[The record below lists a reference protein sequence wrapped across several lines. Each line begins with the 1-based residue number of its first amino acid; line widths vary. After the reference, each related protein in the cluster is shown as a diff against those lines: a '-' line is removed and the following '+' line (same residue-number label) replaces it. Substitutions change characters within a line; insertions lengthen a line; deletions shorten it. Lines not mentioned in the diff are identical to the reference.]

1 MMDRK
6 GSDMS
11 PAGGRGSR
19 RSRFHDGGVQGDSG
33 ILPIGKITRRT
44 SVKPPYLQQAG
55 VAHARR
61 LGLLSDRSAPPH
73 VPGPLL
79 SPLIGGLP
87 GSSLLIGQQA
97 ACLQLARIKTQLALS
112 QISSAIAAG
121 HQAVASRN
129 VSNTPPYRVSTQ
141 APSPTATAINLLNL
155 LKVANLSHKLY
166 NPYSLESQDYPP
178 YQPPSAQVDPG
189 NVREPSHMVTGST
202 PASIGA
208 SFATS
213 MNPSNIHPAMH
224 PSSMGF
230 IPGQSQPAPELK
242 GAMNIHIKQAKGST
256 IWSGESMPSD
266 CPSSSKNAAYS
277 PARYTCESA
286 MDILKRFNLQEED
299 LEALCA
305 YPDDQLS
312 TANLPCLLRDISQKK
327 ANRLSAAT
335 SSSMVHQAQGSHC
348 APETTLGP
356 GADVKRAMGAPS
368 AFQQPIKVIEY
379 GHTSKY
385 NVGIREEE
393 KDGGHHSISVRPRSL
408 IESGLM
414 GSSTSQSRETLQK
427 DLAQAKH
434 GCSLSQRSTTLSPS
448 VYSPLTSVTA
458 CPVATN
464 IIPKRDSS
472 ADQAASAASQ
482 RPAKGTGHTG
492 HRPALGSGTTS
503 HKATTGPTG
512 TNRHKPAT
520 GPGTNSHKPTPGTGT
535 TGQSPAPGAGTT
547 SPRPALGVGTTIL
560 RPAPATDPGPIPI
573 PRSIPT
579 NQGPPPAS
587 DESIQRPPPV
597 KPADRVPTA
606 AMISDYMG
614 FEPDLFP
621 HSCSLCNKPC
631 AAMKDWLDHK
641 KHKVHR
647 ASCQLLS
654 RQYSEWEPDAITIDS
669 DPEESQQ
676 PPATTPDTAS
686 SQSSRPSLQP
696 TSHGGPAPSNS
707 APPLTS
713 SSVDTKISETGKS
726 RSPQRLR
733 SRSKSSGRKRS
744 RSKSSGRKRSRS
756 KSSGRKGSR
765 SKSPQTKRSRSRQ
778 TKRAGSKSSGR
789 RRWSSR
795 ERSTSS
801 GKANSPRSSRP
812 VHSRSRSRSSSN
824 SSSSSSSSSDR
835 YRGKRSSSPA
845 RRSRRRSGSPRRGRR
860 SRSHSPWR
868 RTRKS
873 RSGSRSPHPSSQRR
887 RSRSHDGRSSGR
899 RQEETSVEQLAKKLL
914 ESSGVQSFTGSSSL
928 ELVVQSLAP
937 VLLAE
942 LAKLKAASSSSAAS
956 SKEKKPSSSSS
967 SRDEQKLSSASSRDE
982 KKPSSSSSSRDVQK
996 QSSSSSR
1003 EEKKPSSSSS
1013 SKDEQKRSSSSSRD
1027 EKKPSSSAS
1036 SRDEQKPSSRD
1047 ENKPSS
1053 SSSSRDEQ
1061 KQASTSSTKGGNEPP
1076 LSSSSVKGIKKVL
1089 VKKSVPTK
1097 SAKPPGSGLLGFVP
1111 AHPPLLLSGLPSTV
1125 TQQQVFSAVEKF
1137 GKSRLISVA
1146 QQRQEATVYFLQ
1158 EAAAHA
1164 LLGFTEL
1171 KIGGNPITVTQ
1182 KAVQCNKTTALGIK
1196 TTTPGTKGTTP
1207 GNKKATPGNAT
1218 TTPGNATTT
1227 PGNKTTTPGNKKATP
1242 GNTTTIPGNKTTT
1255 PGNKTTMHANKT
1267 PTPSKSTITPDNK
1280 VTTPGNNTATTGKK
1294 TAPSGTEPIMPGN
1307 EDAIPD
1313 NTTATPVKKTT
1324 MPSNSTTVPG
1334 STTTPGNKMSTPGNK
1349 TATPGNKSATPG
1361 IQKATPGI
1369 QKATPGNTKATPG
1382 NTTTIPGKATPG
1394 NKKATPGNTTT
1405 IPGNKTTMHANKTP
1419 TPSKST
1425 ITIDNKV
1432 TTPGNN
1438 TATTGKKTAPSGTGP
1453 IMPGNEAA
1461 IPDNTTDTPVKKTTM
1476 PSNSTTVPGSTTT
1489 PGNKMA
1495 PPVNVTITP
1504 GGDTT
1509 TTGNTTTMSEN
1520 KTPTS
1525 SNITPTP
1532 DNKAIELSN
1541 NTDMQGDTRTMPVQ
1555 PVAPPSLVANV
1566 FPTVLFLKS
1575 IQCLDVRCWKWKD
1588 FLPYATSGATIMV
1601 TDLPEMEWNASNWS
1615 SITKVLEKFGNVQC
1629 DKCFIL
1635 PENCTAFVSMT
1646 AKKVAALMESLVM
1659 GASLNSKT
1667 VRCHLLKENA
1677 LESPIDFYKHLLRWS
1692 EKLYDESTLEYRL
1705 VYISNIP
1712 VGNYWMLAFNEGLR
1726 QTGGVRL
1733 YLPLIGK
1740 IFVEFVTVEDAD
1752 RFGVWLSKF
1761 QPAKLKR
1768 WRICFSR
1775 PGLDQDVYE
1784 LFKAGRE
1791 DAFLIP
1797 LFTQTIFYPTL
1808 SPQFYTPAHRTVNG
1822 PEDLEWAG
1830 KHLTGQSVV
1839 MVTGLALGTYR
1850 HMDLV
1855 DEVVPYFV
1863 EKDISRVYDSVVILP
1878 LQRRAFI
1885 HFDDALKCKEFVSDF
1900 LHKPFTI
1907 GGSDLTL
1914 HFLLDHLEPCTSE
1927 LQLYNRLL
1935 GWTNVACNKAGHL
1948 DQLILKEMD
1957 YCNREELRFIFK
1969 DILKRTSPNSWV
1981 SCLVLANRVVFQIV
1995 NGRPDITF
2003 RKNLLNRLNAK
2014 KRRTPVQYG
2023 TNREVV
2029 DKVWKSLSD
2038 FTSSIQKIDVRTVIN
2053 SPQHA
2058 KSGQSPPDPS
2068 APDPSAPDPSAPHP
2082 SAPDPSGP
2090 GPSGP
2095 GPSGPGPSG
2104 PGPSAPGPS
2113 GPGPSAP
2120 GPSGPGPSGPGPS
2133 GPGPSAPGPSAPGPS
2148 APDPSAPGP
2157 SGPGPSGPG
2166 PSGPG
2171 PSGPGPS
2178 APGPS
2183 APGPSAPGPSGPAL
2197 LTPVAPAELGASA
2210 HDQDWPPGSGP
2221 QPPALSQ
2228 EMYLFFAT
2236 AIHQHRQARV
2246 EQEVRRGGQEGS
2258 QREVS
2263 MDLDKTTSSST
2274 IAHSSSLSGATVSSL
2289 HLPKS
2294 SSSSSDLPMS
2304 SSSPSPTSS
2313 SLPPPAGVVPS
2324 SSEQN
2329 TQQKCEESPV
2339 QVPEAVDTTHTPSPT
2354 SQEGSRIT
2362 TTEEAESLPAC
2373 PPITRKE
2380 VLSVAAMVCED
2391 DMARPGHMMA
2401 AETSLKSAASLTGK
2415 DVLHTDPCL
2424 EEEGK
2429 RKAQQELTLTG
2440 KDVVV
2445 SPSGDTKENR
2455 VEVDETQEQLGDE
2468 KTSDQMLH
2476 SRPEC
2481 DEETPHKTPVQP
2493 ETPGLPDPESQ
2504 TSEPQEEEMLAKVAD
2519 EAEPFQEV
2527 PEHEE
2532 TILEEGKV
2540 TIVEEQM
2547 PSVNEETP
2555 SVVSEAADALL
2566 NGAST
2571 EEGDTNRLMDCV
2583 EGSPPKEE
2591 EQKTKETQEEQ
2602 KTKETPEEEQKTKE
2616 TPEEEQKTKET
2627 QEVEQKTKETP
2638 EEEQKTKETQEEQ
2651 KTNEQSNKEEQRGKE
2666 VQTNKE
2672 KNSKELKEEEQR
2684 NKEPTEV
2691 EQGRKDPKE
2700 QEQGNNDPTEEE
2712 IKKKEPTEKGQNSR
2726 EQSIKEEQNTKVEKN
2741 IKEPPEEEQGNKEQS
2756 NEAPT
2761 EAADNKG
2768 PAVEA
2773 GAPEMEQRR
2782 SKRGHPSP
2790 ATTPLSTRRS
2800 TRHSTPSMKRESP
2813 GEELPVEKAVSVE
2826 VEAAS
2831 SPRGGESPSSGAPLP
2846 QGHPHPKEEEVEYQV
2861 TDSVEG
2867 GVIEGVQLPTRRKR
2881 GRPTKLTAKNVR
2893 VKKEQPT
2900 APVAEES
2907 GKKPEEPLENQ
2918 AGPTRTETKPQEA
2931 PEEKTRGKVD
2941 GAEESQMANIVTP
2954 SNAKPRVSDEG
2965 VSLEEV
2971 ATYQVLDSVEDEELE
2986 VKEGPPVTR
2995 GTRGRGR
3002 KAKTPTRKEC
3012 KRSLEETVFEVLD
3025 SIGGDVLEDAPA
3037 PEQPGRPRRG
3047 LANNDPTPEK
3057 DGKVV
3062 PDDTPEGTHGKQEQ
3076 VKKEQEVARQ
3086 VMEEPQ
3092 GDEQPAAGKRRSGR
3106 GRKEE
3111 VAVSGTSKM
3120 AAKEGHQRVMEE
3132 EVYQVVDS
3140 TEDDPHE
3147 EEHVDPP
3154 GPRRRSQR
3162 RDPAPAVTR
3171 APRRPAY
3178 STQGE
3183 EPLYQVVDSVGGE
3196 EEPAPVEEQPPG
3208 LEPRRGERGRKV
3220 AGSDSATEDKAA
3232 KKMKTTEQ
3240 TVTPK
3245 VNEGVGAK
3253 KAMDRRKE
3261 SQEQEENA
3269 LVSLDEVSEE
3279 EEDYPDDSVEEE
3291 ELRKRQ
3297 TVEERRREE
3306 EERKLG
3312 EGMEGLVTLDEVG
3325 EEEVDEEEVGHGGEA
3340 ESGRRGEGITEE
3352 ELQALVTLDEIVEEE
3367 QEGEEPTHSEPL
3379 PDDQSEARLNTET
3392 VCDEEQ
3398 ASSSIVGE
3406 CKQSEEQAE
3415 ECVSFVTLDEVGYE
3429 EEEETQPRSKRGR
3442 QATERKCTRREQQQ
3456 QQQQQ
3461 PATAKP
3467 SGEESPPIPAHATS
3481 LLAGEPRAVLS
3492 VKGAE
3497 PMAESP
3503 ARDGEE
3509 TGSEE
3514 TRLLRKASSKAR
3526 RLEEEAEPKRVRS
3539 HSPSVAHD
3547 YTLPAFTPNNPL
3559 GSEHVVPGFYCNL
3572 CSVFYK
3578 NETSAR
3584 TLHCSRLGHYN
3595 NLKKYYQGLQE
3606 EQSRS
3611 QSGGSTAGNSPK

>member
-1 MMDRK
+1 
-6 GSDMS
+6 MS
-11 PAGGRGSR
+11 
-19 RSRFHDGGVQGDSG
+19 HD
-33 ILPIGKITRRT
+33 
-44 SVKPPYLQQAG
+44 
-55 VAHARR
+55 
-61 LGLLSDRSAPPH
+61 
-73 VPGPLL
+73 
-79 SPLIGGLP
+79 
-87 GSSLLIGQQA
+87 
-97 ACLQLARIKTQLALS
+97 
-112 QISSAIAAG
+112 
-121 HQAVASRN
+121 
-129 VSNTPPYRVSTQ
+129 
-141 APSPTATAINLLNL
+141 
-155 LKVANLSHKLY
+155 LY
-166 NPYSLESQDYPP
+166 NPYSPESQDSPHQP
-178 YQPPSAQVDPG
+178 YQPPSAHVGPG
-189 NVREPSHMVTGST
+189 NVGAPYHMVPDST
-202 PASIGA
+202 HASYGVYA
-208 SFATS
+208 GTS
-213 MNPSNIHPAMH
+213 MNPSHMYPSMH
-224 PSSMGF
+224 PGSMGY
-230 IPGQSQPAPELK
+230 IPVQSKPTTELESS
-242 GAMNIHIKQAKGST
+242 IDVHIKRARQEAGLQSILKKPVPDQNTHTPAWPQGSLDLAPT
-256 IWSGESMPSD
+256 GYRSSPPISDGQFSRYSETMPSGAPNWHWPLGQQTSNYHSTSFSPTATNVP
-266 CPSSSKNAAYS
+266 PSHYSQSSERYQVSRYSSGDEHVSSNRPSTASADSAPSPRSSLAYEHPS
-277 PARYTCESA
+277 TSREADDNQTRFTCNSA
-286 MDILKRFNLQEED
+286 MDILQRFDLQEED
-299 LEALCA
+299 LEELCA
-305 YPDDQLS
+305 YPEDQLS
-312 TANLPCLLRDISQKK
+312 PANLPYLLRDIRQKK
-327 ANRLSAAT
+327 AKNSSAASQ
-335 SSSMVHQAQGSHC
+335 SSRGHQAHGSQC
-348 APETTLGP
+348 AQETRVASG
-356 GADVKRAMGAPS
+356 GEVKREAQAPPT
-368 AFQQPIKVIEY
+368 FQQPSKVIEY
-379 GHTSKY
+379 GHTRTYTS
-385 NVGIREEE
+385 GFREEE
-393 KDGGHHSISVRPRSL
+393 KDGGHHRGSYMSQMRDTQPKDAAPAIPSVPVFSNGSQRSNICSPVYSPL
-408 IESGLM
+408 PSV
-414 GSSTSQSRETLQK
+414 K
-427 DLAQAKH
+427 A
-434 GCSLSQRSTTLSPS
+434 SLSQRPATQSIQTAVASPQKE
-448 VYSPLTSVTA
+448 PIALQ
-458 CPVATN
+458 PVAPVAKPTATN
-464 IIPKRDSS
+464 IIPKRNSGAHHVASS
-472 ADQAASAASQ
+472 GCQKAALGAGITS
-482 RPAKGTGHTG
+482 
-492 HRPALGSGTTS
+492 HRPA
-503 HKATTGPTG
+503 
-512 TNRHKPAT
+512 
-520 GPGTNSHKPTPGTGT
+520 PGTGT
-535 TGQSPAPGAGTT
+535 KSERPAPGPRSTSHSPAP
-547 SPRPALGVGTTIL
+547 GVGTTIQKPAPGIGTFSHKPAPGPGNTSQ
-560 RPAPATDPGPIPI
+560 RPAPATNPGPLPI

-597 KPADRVPTA
+597 KPADKRVPTA
-606 AMISDYMG
+606 AMIRDYMG
-614 FEPDLFP
+614 VKPELFP
-621 HSCSLCNKPC
+621 HNCSLCNKPC
-631 AAMKDWLDHK
+631 FGMKDWLEHRN
-641 KHKVHR
+641 HIVHLAGCR
-647 ASCQLLS
+647 LLR
-654 RQYSEWEPDAITIDS
+654 RQYSEWEPDTVSLDS
-669 DPEESQQ
+669 APEESQQ
-676 PPATTPDTAS
+676 PPTTTAVPAS
-686 SQSSRPSLQP
+686 SPSSRPSLQAI
-696 TSHGGPAPSNS
+696 SHGGPGPSNS
-707 APPLTS
+707 APPLP
-713 SSVDTKISETGKS
+713 
-726 RSPQRLR
+726 RSTLEALMSWTPP
-733 SRSKSSGRKRS
+733 
-744 RSKSSGRKRSRS
+744 RKRSRS

-765 SKSPQTKRSRSRQ
+765 SPRTKRSRSPRTKRSRSPRTKRSRSPRTKRSRSPRRKRTRSPQTKRSRS
-778 TKRAGSKSSGR
+778 KSSGR
-789 RRWSSR
+789 KRSSSR
-795 ERSTSS
+795 KRSTTPARLRSPDWKRTS
-801 GKANSPRSSRP
+801 GKASSPRSSRP
-812 VHSRSRSRSSSN
+812 IHSRRSRSRSL
-824 SSSSSSSSSDR
+824 SSSSPSSDR
-835 YRGKRSSSPA
+835 YRGKRPSSPA
-845 RRSRRRSGSPRRGRR
+845 RSSRRSSGSPRRGRG
-860 SRSHSPWR
+860 SRSPRHARVTRPNR
-868 RTRKS
+868 RS

-899 RQEETSVEQLAKKLL
+899 RQEETSVEQLARKLL

-942 LAKLKAASSSSAAS
+942 LAKLKATSSSSSAS
-956 SKEKKPSSSSS
+956 SKEKKPSSPSS
-967 SRDEQKLSSASSRDE
+967 SRDEQKQSSSSSRDE
-982 KKPSSSSSSRDVQK
+982 KKPSSSSRDVQK

-1003 EEKKPSSSSS
+1003 DEKKRSSSSS
-1013 SKDEQKRSSSSSRD
+1013 SKDEQKQSSSSSRD
-1027 EKKPSSSAS
+1027 EK
-1036 SRDEQKPSSRD
+1036 
-1047 ENKPSS
+1047 KPSS

-1061 KQASTSSTKGGNEPP
+1061 KQASTSLTKGGNEPP
-1076 LSSSSVKGIKKVL
+1076 LSSSSVKVIKKVL

-1182 KAVQCNKTTALGIK
+1182 KAVQCNKTTALG
-1196 TTTPGTKGTTP
+1196 TKGTTP
-1207 GNKKATPGNAT
+1207 GNKKA
-1218 TTPGNATTT
+1218 TPGNATTT

-1294 TAPSGTEPIMPGN
+1294 TAPSGTGPIMPGN
-1307 EDAIPD
+1307 EAAIPD
-1313 NTTATPVKKTT
+1313 NITATLVKKTT

-1361 IQKATPGI
+1361 IK
-1369 QKATPGNTKATPG
+1369 KATPGNTKATPG
-1382 NTTTIPGKATPG
+1382 STTIIPGKATPG

-1405 IPGNKTTMHANKTP
+1405 IPGNKTTTPGNKTTMHANKTP

-1425 ITIDNKV
+1425 ITPDNKV
-1432 TTPGNN
+1432 TRPGNN

-1476 PSNSTTVPGSTTT
+1476 PSNATTVPGSTTT

-1532 DNKAIELSN
+1532 ENKAIELSN

-1555 PVAPPSLVANV
+1555 PVAPPSLVAKV

-1588 FLPYATSGATIMV
+1588 LLPYATSGATIMV
-1601 TDLPEMEWNASNWS
+1601 TDLPEMECDASTWS
-1615 SITKVLEKFGNVQC
+1615 SFTRVLEKFGNVQC

-1635 PENCTAFVSMT
+1635 PENCTAFVSMS
-1646 AKKVAALMESLVM
+1646 ANKVAALMKSLVM

-1677 LESPIDFYKHLLRWS
+1677 LESPITFYKHLLRWS

-1712 VGNYWMLAFNEGLR
+1712 VNNYWMLAFNEGLR
-1726 QTGGVRL
+1726 KTGGVRL

-1752 RFGVWLSKF
+1752 RFGVWLSEF
-1761 QPAKLKR
+1761 RPSKLKR
-1768 WRICFSR
+1768 WKICFSR

-1791 DAFLIP
+1791 DAFLIT
-1797 LFTQTIFYPTL
+1797 LFTQTVFYPTL

-1839 MVTGLALGTYR
+1839 MVTGLALSTYR

-1855 DEVVPYFV
+1855 DKVWPYFV
-1863 EKDISRVYDSVVILP
+1863 EKDISRVYYSVVILP

-1914 HFLLDHLEPCTSE
+1914 HFVLDHLEPCTSE

-1935 GWTNVACNKAGHL
+1935 QWTNVECNKADHQ

-1957 YCNREELRFIFK
+1957 YCNREDLRFTFK
-1969 DILKRTSPNSWV
+1969 DILRRTSPNSWV

-1995 NGRPDITF
+1995 NGRPD
-2003 RKNLLNRLNAK
+2003 LLNMLNAK
-2014 KRRTPVQYG
+2014 KRRTQGQYG
-2023 TNREVV
+2023 KNREG
-2029 DKVWKSLSD
+2029 WKSVSD
-2038 FTSSIQKIDVRTVIN
+2038 FTSGIQKIDVRTVIN

-2058 KSGQSPPDPS
+2058 KSGQSPPD
-2068 APDPSAPDPSAPHP
+2068 
-2082 SAPDPSGP
+2082 
-2090 GPSGP
+2090 
-2095 GPSGPGPSG
+2095 PSGPGPSG

-2133 GPGPSAPGPSAPGPS
+2133 GPGPSGPGPSAPGPSAPGPS
-2148 APDPSAPGP
+2148 APGPSGPGPSGPGPSGPGPSAPGPSAPGPSAPGPSAPGPSAPGPSPSAPGP

-2183 APGPSAPGPSGPAL
+2183 APGTLAAGPSGPAL

-2258 QREVS
+2258 QREQVS
-2263 MDLDKTTSSST
+2263 MDFDKTTSSST
-2274 IAHSSSLSGATVSSL
+2274 TAHSSSLSGATVSSS

-2294 SSSSSDLPMS
+2294 SSSSCDLPKS
-2304 SSSPSPTSS
+2304 SSSSTSS

-2339 QVPEAVDTTHTPSPT
+2339 QVSEAVDTTLTPSPT

-2401 AETSLKSAASLTGK
+2401 AETSLKSASSLTGK
-2415 DVLHTDPCL
+2415 DVLQTDPCL

-2445 SPSGDTKENR
+2445 SPSEDMKENS

-2468 KTSDQMLH
+2468 KTSNQMLRL
-2476 SRPEC
+2476 RPEC
-2481 DEETPHKTPVQP
+2481 GEETPHQTPVQP
-2493 ETPGLPDPESQ
+2493 ETPSLPDPESQ

-2527 PEHEE
+2527 PEHKE
-2532 TILEEGKV
+2532 ILEEGKN

-2571 EEGDTNRLMDCV
+2571 EEGDTNQLMDCV

-2591 EQKTKETQEEQ
+2591 EQKTKETQE
-2602 KTKETPEEEQKTKE
+2602 
-2616 TPEEEQKTKET
+2616 
-2627 QEVEQKTKETP
+2627 EQKTKETP

-2691 EQGRKDPKE
+2691 EQGRKDPTE
-2700 QEQGNNDPTEEE
+2700 QEQGNKDPTEEG
-2712 IKKKEPTEKGQNSR
+2712 IKKKEPTEKGRNSR
-2726 EQSIKEEQNTKVEKN
+2726 EQSIKEEQGNKEEKN
-2741 IKEPPEEEQGNKEQS
+2741 SKDPPEEEQGNKEQS

-2761 EAADNKG
+2761 EGGDNKG

-2800 TRHSTPSMKRESP
+2800 TRRSTRHSTPSMKRESP
-2813 GEELPVEKAVSVE
+2813 GELPVEKAVSVE
-2826 VEAAS
+2826 VEASS
-2831 SPRGGESPSSGAPLP
+2831 SPRGGASPSSGAPLP

-2867 GVIEGVQLPTRRKR
+2867 EVIEGVQLPTRRKR
-2881 GRPTKLTAKNVR
+2881 GRPTKQTAKNVR
-2893 VKKEQPT
+2893 MKKEQPT

-2918 AGPTRTETKPQEA
+2918 AGPTRKETKPQEA
-2931 PEEKTRGKVD
+2931 PEEKSRGQED
-2941 GAEESQMANIVTP
+2941 GAEESQMGDIVTP

-3012 KRSLEETVFEVLD
+3012 KRSLDETVFEVLD

-3120 AAKEGHQRVMEE
+3120 AAKEGQQRVKEE

-3183 EPLYQVVDSVGGE
+3183 EPVYQVVDSVGGE

-3208 LEPRRGERGRKV
+3208 LEPRRGQRGRKV

-3240 TVTPK
+3240 TVLPK
-3245 VNEGVGAK
+3245 VKEGVGAK
-3253 KAMDRRKE
+3253 KVMDGRKE

-3306 EERKLG
+3306 EEERKLG

-3325 EEEVDEEEVGHGGEA
+3325 EEEGDEEEVGPGGEE

-3352 ELQALVTLDEIVEEE
+3352 ELQALVTLDEIV
-3367 QEGEEPTHSEPL
+3367 EEPTHSEPL

-3429 EEEETQPRSKRGR
+3429 EEEETQPRSKR
-3442 QATERKCTRREQQQ
+3442 ERKCTRREQ

-3503 ARDGEE
+3503 ARDVEE

-3526 RLEEEAEPKRVRS
+3526 RVKEEAEPKRVRS
-3539 HSPSVAHD
+3539 YSPSVAND

>member
-1 MMDRK
+1 
-6 GSDMS
+6 MS
-11 PAGGRGSR
+11 W
-19 RSRFHDGGVQGDSG
+19 
-33 ILPIGKITRRT
+33 
-44 SVKPPYLQQAG
+44 
-55 VAHARR
+55 
-61 LGLLSDRSAPPH
+61 
-73 VPGPLL
+73 
-79 SPLIGGLP
+79 
-87 GSSLLIGQQA
+87 
-97 ACLQLARIKTQLALS
+97 
-112 QISSAIAAG
+112 
-121 HQAVASRN
+121 
-129 VSNTPPYRVSTQ
+129 TPP
-141 APSPTATAINLLNL
+141 
-155 LKVANLSHKLY
+155 
-166 NPYSLESQDYPP
+166 
-178 YQPPSAQVDPG
+178 
-189 NVREPSHMVTGST
+189 
-202 PASIGA
+202 
-208 SFATS
+208 
-213 MNPSNIHPAMH
+213 
-224 PSSMGF
+224 
-230 IPGQSQPAPELK
+230 
-242 GAMNIHIKQAKGST
+242 
-256 IWSGESMPSD
+256 
-266 CPSSSKNAAYS
+266 
-277 PARYTCESA
+277 
-286 MDILKRFNLQEED
+286 
-299 LEALCA
+299 
-305 YPDDQLS
+305 
-312 TANLPCLLRDISQKK
+312 
-327 ANRLSAAT
+327 
-335 SSSMVHQAQGSHC
+335 
-348 APETTLGP
+348 
-356 GADVKRAMGAPS
+356 
-368 AFQQPIKVIEY
+368 
-379 GHTSKY
+379 
-385 NVGIREEE
+385 
-393 KDGGHHSISVRPRSL
+393 
-408 IESGLM
+408 
-414 GSSTSQSRETLQK
+414 
-427 DLAQAKH
+427 
-434 GCSLSQRSTTLSPS
+434 
-448 VYSPLTSVTA
+448 
-458 CPVATN
+458 
-464 IIPKRDSS
+464 
-472 ADQAASAASQ
+472 
-482 RPAKGTGHTG
+482 
-492 HRPALGSGTTS
+492 
-503 HKATTGPTG
+503 
-512 TNRHKPAT
+512 
-520 GPGTNSHKPTPGTGT
+520 
-535 TGQSPAPGAGTT
+535 
-547 SPRPALGVGTTIL
+547 
-560 RPAPATDPGPIPI
+560 
-573 PRSIPT
+573 
-579 NQGPPPAS
+579 
-587 DESIQRPPPV
+587 
-597 KPADRVPTA
+597 
-606 AMISDYMG
+606 
-614 FEPDLFP
+614 
-621 HSCSLCNKPC
+621 
-631 AAMKDWLDHK
+631 
-641 KHKVHR
+641 
-647 ASCQLLS
+647 
-654 RQYSEWEPDAITIDS
+654 
-669 DPEESQQ
+669 
-676 PPATTPDTAS
+676 
-686 SQSSRPSLQP
+686 
-696 TSHGGPAPSNS
+696 
-707 APPLTS
+707 
-713 SSVDTKISETGKS
+713 
-726 RSPQRLR
+726 
-733 SRSKSSGRKRS
+733 
-744 RSKSSGRKRSRS
+744 RKRSRS

-765 SKSPQTKRSRSRQ
+765 SPRTKRSRSPRTKRSRSPRKKRSRSPRRKRTRSPQTKRSRS
-778 TKRAGSKSSGR
+778 KSSGR
-789 RRWSSR
+789 KRSSSR
-795 ERSTSS
+795 KRSTSPARLRSPDWKRTS
-801 GKANSPRSSRP
+801 GKASSPRSSRP
-812 VHSRSRSRSSSN
+812 IHSRRSRSRSL
-824 SSSSSSSSSDR
+824 SSSSPSSDR
-835 YRGKRSSSPA
+835 YRGKRPSSPA
-845 RRSRRRSGSPRRGRR
+845 RSSRRSSGSPRRGRG
-860 SRSHSPWR
+860 SRSPRHARVTRPNR
-868 RTRKS
+868 RS

-899 RQEETSVEQLAKKLL
+899 RQEETSVEQLARKLL

-942 LAKLKAASSSSAAS
+942 LAKLKAASSSSSAS

-967 SRDEQKLSSASSRDE
+967 SRDEQKQSSSSSRDE

-1003 EEKKPSSSSS
+1003 DEKKPSSSSS
-1013 SKDEQKRSSSSSRD
+1013 SKDEQKQSSSSSRD
-1027 EKKPSSSAS
+1027 EK
-1036 SRDEQKPSSRD
+1036 
-1047 ENKPSS
+1047 KPSS

-1061 KQASTSSTKGGNEPP
+1061 KQASTSLTKGGNEPP
-1076 LSSSSVKGIKKVL
+1076 LSSSSVKVIKKVL

-1182 KAVQCNKTTALGIK
+1182 KAVQCNKTTALG
-1196 TTTPGTKGTTP
+1196 TKGTTP

-1218 TTPGNATTT
+1218 TTPGNKTTT

-1294 TAPSGTEPIMPGN
+1294 TAPSGTGPIMPGN
-1307 EDAIPD
+1307 EAAIPD

-1361 IQKATPGI
+1361 IK
-1369 QKATPGNTKATPG
+1369 KATPGNTKATPG
-1382 NTTTIPGKATPG
+1382 NTTIIPGKATPG

-1405 IPGNKTTMHANKTP
+1405 IPGNKTTTPGNKTTMHANKTP

-1425 ITIDNKV
+1425 ITPDNKV

-1438 TATTGKKTAPSGTGP
+1438 TAKTGKKTALSGTGP

-1476 PSNSTTVPGSTTT
+1476 PSNSTTVPGSTTM

-1495 PPVNVTITP
+1495 PPVNETITP

-1541 NTDMQGDTRTMPVQ
+1541 NTDMQGDTGTMPVQ
-1555 PVAPPSLVANV
+1555 PVAPPSLVAKV

-1601 TDLPEMEWNASNWS
+1601 TDLPEMECNASSWS
-1615 SITKVLEKFGNVQC
+1615 SQALTKVLEKFGNVQN

-1646 AKKVAALMESLVM
+1646 AKKVAALMEALVM

-1677 LESPIDFYKHLLRWS
+1677 LKSPIDFYKHLLRWS
-1692 EKLYDESTLEYRL
+1692 EKLYDETTLEYRL

-1712 VGNYWMLAFNEGLR
+1712 VNNYWMLAFNEGLR
-1726 QTGGVRL
+1726 QTGGVRH

-1761 QPAKLKR
+1761 RPSKSKR
-1768 WRICFSR
+1768 WRIRFSR

-1784 LFKAGRE
+1784 LFKARRE
-1791 DAFLIP
+1791 DAFLIT
-1797 LFTQTIFYPTL
+1797 LFTQTVFYPTL

-1855 DEVVPYFV
+1855 DEVWPYFV
-1863 EKDISRVYDSVVILP
+1863 EKDISLVYYSVVILP
-1878 LQRRAFI
+1878 LQRRAFV

-1914 HFLLDHLEPCTSE
+1914 HFLLDHLKPCTSE
-1927 LQLYNRLL
+1927 LQLYNRLR
-1935 GWTNVACNKAGHL
+1935 GWTNVACNKADHQ
-1948 DQLILKEMD
+1948 DHLILKEMD

-1969 DILKRTSPNSWV
+1969 DILTRTSPNNWV

-1995 NGRPDITF
+1995 NGIRDIT
-2003 RKNLLNRLNAK
+2003 RTYNVLKKLNAK
-2014 KRRTPVQYG
+2014 KGRTPVQYVK
-2023 TNREVV
+2023 NREV
-2029 DKVWKSLSD
+2029 WKSVSD
-2038 FTSSIQKIDVRTVIN
+2038 FTSSIQNIDVRTVIN

-2068 APDPSAPDPSAPHP
+2068 VPG
-2082 SAPDPSGP
+2082 PSGP
-2090 GPSGP
+2090 GPSGPDPPAPDPPSP

-2113 GPGPSAP
+2113 GP
-2120 GPSGPGPSGPGPS
+2120 
-2133 GPGPSAPGPSAPGPS
+2133 
-2148 APDPSAPGP
+2148 
-2157 SGPGPSGPG
+2157 
-2166 PSGPG
+2166 
-2171 PSGPGPS
+2171 
-2178 APGPS
+2178 
-2183 APGPSAPGPSGPAL
+2183 AL
-2197 LTPVAPAELGASA
+2197 LSPLAPAELGASA
-2210 HDQDWPPGSGP
+2210 HDQDGLPGSGP

-2228 EMYLFFAT
+2228 EMYRFFAT

-2258 QREVS
+2258 QREQVS

-2274 IAHSSSLSGATVSSL
+2274 TAHSSSLSGATVSSS

-2294 SSSSSDLPMS
+2294 SSSSSDLPKS
-2304 SSSPSPTSS
+2304 SSSSSDLPKSSSSSTSS

-2339 QVPEAVDTTHTPSPT
+2339 QVSEAVDTTHTPSPT

-2362 TTEEAESLPAC
+2362 ATEEAESLPAC
-2373 PPITRKE
+2373 PQITRKE

-2445 SPSGDTKENR
+2445 SPSEDMKENR
-2455 VEVDETQEQLGDE
+2455 VEVDETHQQLGDE

-2481 DEETPHKTPVQP
+2481 GEEMPHKTPVQP

-2504 TSEPQEEEMLAKVAD
+2504 TSEPQEEEMLAKVAN

-2527 PEHEE
+2527 PEHKE
-2532 TILEEGKV
+2532 TILEEGKM

-2571 EEGDTNRLMDCV
+2571 EEGDINRLIDCV
-2583 EGSPPKEE
+2583 EGSPPEEEEQKTKETQE
-2591 EQKTKETQEEQ
+2591 EQKTKETQEEEQKTKETQEEQKTKETPEKEQKTKETQEEQ

-2616 TPEEEQKTKET
+2616 TPEEEQKTKE
-2627 QEVEQKTKETP
+2627 
-2638 EEEQKTKETQEEQ
+2638 
-2651 KTNEQSNKEEQRGKE
+2651 

-2691 EQGRKDPKE
+2691 EQGRKDPTE

-2726 EQSIKEEQNTKVEKN
+2726 EQSIEEEQNTKVEKN

-2761 EAADNKG
+2761 EGADNKG
-2768 PAVEA
+2768 PAVKA

-2813 GEELPVEKAVSVE
+2813 GELPVEKAVSVE
-2826 VEAAS
+2826 VEASS
-2831 SPRGGESPSSGAPLP
+2831 SPRVGESPSSGAPLP

-2867 GVIEGVQLPTRRKR
+2867 EVVEGVQLPTRRKR
-2881 GRPTKLTAKNVR
+2881 GRPTKQTAKNVR

-2900 APVAEES
+2900 APVAEGS

-2918 AGPTRTETKPQEA
+2918 AGPTRKETKPQEA
-2931 PEEKTRGKVD
+2931 PEEKSRGKVD
-2941 GAEESQMANIVTP
+2941 GAEESQMADIVTP
-2954 SNAKPRVSDEG
+2954 SNPKPRVSDEG

-2971 ATYQVLDSVEDEELE
+2971 ATYQVLDSVEELE
-2986 VKEGPPVTR
+2986 VKEGPPV
-2995 GTRGRGR
+2995 TRGRGR

-3025 SIGGDVLEDAPA
+3025 SIGGDVLEDVPA
-3037 PEQPGRPRRG
+3037 PGRPRRG
-3047 LANNDPTPEK
+3047 LANKDPTPEK

-3120 AAKEGHQRVMEE
+3120 AAKEGQQRVKEE

-3140 TEDDPHE
+3140 TEDNPHE

-3162 RDPAPAVTR
+3162 RDPAPTVTR

-3253 KAMDRRKE
+3253 KVMDGRKKE

-3306 EERKLG
+3306 EEEEERKLG

-3325 EEEVDEEEVGHGGEA
+3325 EEEEEEVDEEEVGHGGEA
-3340 ESGRRGEGITEE
+3340 ESGRRAGGITEE

-3367 QEGEEPTHSEPL
+3367 GEEPTLSEPL
-3379 PDDQSEARLNTET
+3379 PDDQSEAGLNTET

-3456 QQQQQ
+3456 Q

-3497 PMAESP
+3497 PTAESP
-3503 ARDGEE
+3503 ARDVEE

-3526 RLEEEAEPKRVRS
+3526 RVEEEAEPKRVRS
-3539 HSPSVAHD
+3539 HSPSVAND

>member
-1 MMDRK
+1 
-6 GSDMS
+6 
-11 PAGGRGSR
+11 
-19 RSRFHDGGVQGDSG
+19 
-33 ILPIGKITRRT
+33 
-44 SVKPPYLQQAG
+44 
-55 VAHARR
+55 
-61 LGLLSDRSAPPH
+61 
-73 VPGPLL
+73 
-79 SPLIGGLP
+79 
-87 GSSLLIGQQA
+87 
-97 ACLQLARIKTQLALS
+97 
-112 QISSAIAAG
+112 
-121 HQAVASRN
+121 
-129 VSNTPPYRVSTQ
+129 
-141 APSPTATAINLLNL
+141 
-155 LKVANLSHKLY
+155 
-166 NPYSLESQDYPP
+166 
-178 YQPPSAQVDPG
+178 
-189 NVREPSHMVTGST
+189 
-202 PASIGA
+202 
-208 SFATS
+208 
-213 MNPSNIHPAMH
+213 
-224 PSSMGF
+224 
-230 IPGQSQPAPELK
+230 
-242 GAMNIHIKQAKGST
+242 
-256 IWSGESMPSD
+256 
-266 CPSSSKNAAYS
+266 
-277 PARYTCESA
+277 
-286 MDILKRFNLQEED
+286 
-299 LEALCA
+299 
-305 YPDDQLS
+305 
-312 TANLPCLLRDISQKK
+312 
-327 ANRLSAAT
+327 
-335 SSSMVHQAQGSHC
+335 
-348 APETTLGP
+348 
-356 GADVKRAMGAPS
+356 
-368 AFQQPIKVIEY
+368 
-379 GHTSKY
+379 
-385 NVGIREEE
+385 
-393 KDGGHHSISVRPRSL
+393 
-408 IESGLM
+408 
-414 GSSTSQSRETLQK
+414 
-427 DLAQAKH
+427 
-434 GCSLSQRSTTLSPS
+434 
-448 VYSPLTSVTA
+448 
-458 CPVATN
+458 
-464 IIPKRDSS
+464 
-472 ADQAASAASQ
+472 
-482 RPAKGTGHTG
+482 
-492 HRPALGSGTTS
+492 
-503 HKATTGPTG
+503 
-512 TNRHKPAT
+512 
-520 GPGTNSHKPTPGTGT
+520 
-535 TGQSPAPGAGTT
+535 
-547 SPRPALGVGTTIL
+547 
-560 RPAPATDPGPIPI
+560 
-573 PRSIPT
+573 
-579 NQGPPPAS
+579 
-587 DESIQRPPPV
+587 
-597 KPADRVPTA
+597 
-606 AMISDYMG
+606 
-614 FEPDLFP
+614 
-621 HSCSLCNKPC
+621 
-631 AAMKDWLDHK
+631 
-641 KHKVHR
+641 
-647 ASCQLLS
+647 
-654 RQYSEWEPDAITIDS
+654 
-669 DPEESQQ
+669 
-676 PPATTPDTAS
+676 
-686 SQSSRPSLQP
+686 
-696 TSHGGPAPSNS
+696 
-707 APPLTS
+707 
-713 SSVDTKISETGKS
+713 
-726 RSPQRLR
+726 
-733 SRSKSSGRKRS
+733 
-744 RSKSSGRKRSRS
+744 
-756 KSSGRKGSR
+756 
-765 SKSPQTKRSRSRQ
+765 
-778 TKRAGSKSSGR
+778 
-789 RRWSSR
+789 
-795 ERSTSS
+795 
-801 GKANSPRSSRP
+801 
-812 VHSRSRSRSSSN
+812 
-824 SSSSSSSSSDR
+824 
-835 YRGKRSSSPA
+835 
-845 RRSRRRSGSPRRGRR
+845 
-860 SRSHSPWR
+860 
-868 RTRKS
+868 
-873 RSGSRSPHPSSQRR
+873 
-887 RSRSHDGRSSGR
+887 
-899 RQEETSVEQLAKKLL
+899 
-914 ESSGVQSFTGSSSL
+914 VQSFTGSSSL

-967 SRDEQKLSSASSRDE
+967 RDEQKQSSSSSRDE

-1003 EEKKPSSSSS
+1003 DEKKPSSSSS
-1013 SKDEQKRSSSSSRD
+1013 SKDEQKQSSSSSRD

-1036 SRDEQKPSSRD
+1036 SRDEQKPSSSSSRD
-1047 ENKPSS
+1047 EKKPSS

-1061 KQASTSSTKGGNEPP
+1061 KQASTYLTKGGNEPP

-1218 TTPGNATTT
+1218 TTPGN
-1227 PGNKTTTPGNKKATP
+1227 KTTTPGNKKATP

-1255 PGNKTTMHANKT
+1255 PGNKTTTPGNKTTMHANKT
-1267 PTPSKSTITPDNK
+1267 PTPSKSTITPDDK

-1307 EDAIPD
+1307 EAAIPDNTTATPVKKTTMPSNTTTVPGSTTTPGNKTATPGNKSATPGNKSAMPGIKKATPGNTTTIPGNKKAIPGNTTTIPVNKTTTHGKKTTMHANKTPTPSKSTTTPDNKVTTPGYNTATPGKKTAPPGTGTIMPGNEAAIPD

-1334 STTTPGNKMSTPGNK
+1334 STTTPGNK

-1361 IQKATPGI
+1361 NKSATPGSTTMPS
-1369 QKATPGNTKATPG
+1369 KKVTPGNTK
-1382 NTTTIPGKATPG
+1382 TTAV
-1394 NKKATPGNTTT
+1394 
-1405 IPGNKTTMHANKTP
+1405 NKTA
-1419 TPSKST
+1419 
-1425 ITIDNKV
+1425 
-1432 TTPGNN
+1432 
-1438 TATTGKKTAPSGTGP
+1438 
-1453 IMPGNEAA
+1453 
-1461 IPDNTTDTPVKKTTM
+1461 
-1476 PSNSTTVPGSTTT
+1476 T

-1555 PVAPPSLVANV
+1555 PVAPPSLVAKV

-1601 TDLPEMEWNASNWS
+1601 TDLPEMECNASTWS
-1615 SITKVLEKFGNVQC
+1615 SITQVLEKFGNVQC

-1635 PENCTAFVSMT
+1635 PENCTAFVSMI
-1646 AKKVAALMESLVM
+1646 ANKVAALMESLVM

-1712 VGNYWMLAFNEGLR
+1712 VNNYWMLAFNEGLR

-1761 QPAKLKR
+1761 RPSKLKR

-1791 DAFLIP
+1791 DAFLIT
-1797 LFTQTIFYPTL
+1797 LFTQTVFYPTL

-1855 DEVVPYFV
+1855 DEVWPYFV
-1863 EKDISRVYDSVVILP
+1863 EKDISRVYYSVVILP

-1914 HFLLDHLEPCTSE
+1914 HFLLDHLKPCTSE

-1935 GWTNVACNKAGHL
+1935 QWTNVVCNKADHQ

-1969 DILKRTSPNSWV
+1969 DILKSTSPNNWV
-1981 SCLVLANRVVFQIV
+1981 SCLVLGNRVVFQIV
-1995 NGRPDITF
+1995 NGRPDITWMN
-2003 RKNLLNRLNAK
+2003 KLLNMLNAK
-2014 KRRTPVQYG
+2014 KGRTQGQYG
-2023 TNREVV
+2023 KNREV
-2029 DKVWKSLSD
+2029 WKSVND
-2038 FTSSIQKIDVRTVIN
+2038 FTSGIQKIDVRTVIN

-2068 APDPSAPDPSAPHP
+2068 
-2082 SAPDPSGP
+2082 
-2090 GPSGP
+2090 
-2095 GPSGPGPSG
+2095 GPGPSG

-2113 GPGPSAP
+2113 GPGTLA
-2120 GPSGPGPSGPGPS
+2120 
-2133 GPGPSAPGPSAPGPS
+2133 A
-2148 APDPSAPGP
+2148 
-2157 SGPGPSGPG
+2157 
-2166 PSGPG
+2166 
-2171 PSGPGPS
+2171 
-2178 APGPS
+2178 
-2183 APGPSAPGPSGPAL
+2183 GPSGPAL

-2263 MDLDKTTSSST
+2263 KDLDKTTSSST
-2274 IAHSSSLSGATVSSL
+2274 TAHSSSLSGATVSSS

-2294 SSSSSDLPMS
+2294 SSSSSDLPKS
-2304 SSSPSPTSS
+2304 SSSSTSS

-2339 QVPEAVDTTHTPSPT
+2339 QVSEAVDTTHTPSPT

-2415 DVLHTDPCL
+2415 DVLQTDPCL

-2445 SPSGDTKENR
+2445 SPSEDMKENR
-2455 VEVDETQEQLGDE
+2455 VEVDETHQQLGDE

-2481 DEETPHKTPVQP
+2481 GEETPHQTPVQP

-2519 EAEPFQEV
+2519 EAEPFQDV
-2527 PEHEE
+2527 PEHKE
-2532 TILEEGKV
+2532 TILEERKN

-2566 NGAST
+2566 NGALT
-2571 EEGDTNRLMDCV
+2571 EEGDTNQLMDCV

-2602 KTKETPEEEQKTKE
+2602 KTQ
-2616 TPEEEQKTKET
+2616 
-2627 QEVEQKTKETP
+2627 ETP

-2672 KNSKELKEEEQR
+2672 LKEEEQR

-2691 EQGRKDPKE
+2691 EQGRKDPTE

-2761 EAADNKG
+2761 EGADNKG
-2768 PAVEA
+2768 PAVEE
-2773 GAPEMEQRR
+2773 GAPEMDQRR

-2790 ATTPLSTRRS
+2790 VPPSTKPLSTRRS
-2800 TRHSTPSMKRESP
+2800 TRHSTPTMKRESP
-2813 GEELPVEKAVSVE
+2813 GELPVEKAVSVE
-2826 VEAAS
+2826 VEASS
-2831 SPRGGESPSSGAPLP
+2831 SPRGGESPSSGAHLP

-2867 GVIEGVQLPTRRKR
+2867 EVVEGVQLPTRRKR
-2881 GRPTKLTAKNVR
+2881 GRPTKQTAKNVR

-2918 AGPTRTETKPQEA
+2918 AGPTRKETKPQEA
-2931 PEEKTRGKVD
+2931 PEEKSRGKED
-2941 GAEESQMANIVTP
+2941 GAEESQMADIVTP

-2971 ATYQVLDSVEDEELE
+2971 ATYQVLDSVEELE
-2986 VKEGPPVTR
+2986 VKEGPPVTK

-3025 SIGGDVLEDAPA
+3025 SIGGDVVEDAPA

-3047 LANNDPTPEK
+3047 LGNKDPTPEK

-3062 PDDTPEGTHGKQEQ
+3062 PDDTPEGKHGKQEQ
-3076 VKKEQEVARQ
+3076 VEKEEELARP
-3086 VMEEPQ
+3086 VVEEPQ

-3120 AAKEGHQRVMEE
+3120 AAKEGQQRVKDSE

-3154 GPRRRSQR
+3154 GPRRRSKR

-3171 APRRPAY
+3171 ATRRPAY

-3208 LEPRRGERGRKV
+3208 LEPRRGKRGGTV

-3253 KAMDRRKE
+3253 KAMDGRKA

-3297 TVEERRREE
+3297 AVEERRREEEE

-3325 EEEVDEEEVGHGGEA
+3325 EEEEEEEVDEEEVGHGGEA
-3340 ESGRRGEGITEE
+3340 ESGRRAGGITEE

-3379 PDDQSEARLNTET
+3379 PDNQSEARLNTET
-3392 VCDEEQ
+3392 VCDKEK

-3429 EEEETQPRSKRGR
+3429 EEETQPHSKRGR

-3456 QQQQQ
+3456 
-3461 PATAKP
+3461 PAMAKP

-3481 LLAGEPRAVLS
+3481 LLACEPGAVLS

-3497 PMAESP
+3497 PIAESP

-3526 RLEEEAEPKRVRS
+3526 REEEEAEPKRVRS
-3539 HSPSVAHD
+3539 RSPSVANN

-3611 QSGGSTAGNSPK
+3611 QSGGSTAGNSPKRL

>member
-1 MMDRK
+1 
-6 GSDMS
+6 MS
-11 PAGGRGSR
+11 
-19 RSRFHDGGVQGDSG
+19 HD
-33 ILPIGKITRRT
+33 
-44 SVKPPYLQQAG
+44 
-55 VAHARR
+55 
-61 LGLLSDRSAPPH
+61 
-73 VPGPLL
+73 
-79 SPLIGGLP
+79 
-87 GSSLLIGQQA
+87 
-97 ACLQLARIKTQLALS
+97 
-112 QISSAIAAG
+112 
-121 HQAVASRN
+121 
-129 VSNTPPYRVSTQ
+129 
-141 APSPTATAINLLNL
+141 
-155 LKVANLSHKLY
+155 LY
-166 NPYSLESQDYPP
+166 NPYSPESQDSPHQP
-178 YQPPSAQVDPG
+178 YQPPSAHVGPG
-189 NVREPSHMVTGST
+189 NVGAPSHMVPGST
-202 PASIGA
+202 HASYGVYA
-208 SFATS
+208 GTS
-213 MNPSNIHPAMH
+213 MNPSHMYPSMH
-224 PSSMGF
+224 PGSIGYIPVQSKPTTELESSIDVHIKRARQEAGL
-230 IPGQSQPAPELK
+230 QSILKKPAPDQNTHTT
-242 GAMNIHIKQAKGST
+242 AWPQGSLDLAPT
-256 IWSGESMPSD
+256 GYRSSPPISDGQFSRYSETMPSGAPNWHW
-266 CPSSSKNAAYS
+266 PSGQRKSNYQSTSFYPTATNVPPSHYSQSSERYPVSRYSSGDEYVGSNRPSTASADSAPSPRSSLAYEHTS
-277 PARYTCESA
+277 TSREADNNQTRFTCNSA
-286 MDILKRFNLQEED
+286 MDILQRFDLQEED
-299 LEALCA
+299 LEELCA
-305 YPDDQLS
+305 YPEDQLS
-312 TANLPCLLRDISQKK
+312 PDNLPYLLRDIRQKK
-327 ANRLSAAT
+327 AKNSSAASQ
-335 SSSMVHQAQGSHC
+335 SSTGHPAYGSQC
-348 APETTLGP
+348 APETRVAS
-356 GADVKRAMGAPS
+356 GAEVKREAQAPT
-368 AFQQPIKVIEY
+368 FQQPSEVIEY
-379 GHTSKY
+379 GHTRTYTS
-385 NVGIREEE
+385 GFREEE
-393 KDGGHHSISVRPRSL
+393 KDGGHHRGSYMSQRRDTQPKDAAPAIPSVPVFSD
-408 IESGLM
+408 
-414 GSSTSQSRETLQK
+414 GSQK
-427 DLAQAKH
+427 SNLSSPVYSPLPSVKA
-434 GCSLSQRSTTLSPS
+434 SLSQRPAAQSIQTAVASPQKE
-448 VYSPLTSVTA
+448 PIALQPA
-458 CPVATN
+458 APVAKPTATN
-464 IIPKRDSS
+464 IIPKRNSGAHRVASS
-472 ADQAASAASQ
+472 GCQKAALQA
-482 RPAKGTGHTG
+482 GI
-492 HRPALGSGTTS
+492 TS
-503 HKATTGPTG
+503 HRSAPGPRST
-512 TNRHKPAT
+512 
-520 GPGTNSHKPTPGTGT
+520 SH
-535 TGQSPAPGAGTT
+535 SPAP
-547 SPRPALGVGTTIL
+547 GVGTTIL
-560 RPAPATDPGPIPI
+560 KPAPGIGTFSHKPAPGPGNTSQRPAPATDPGPLPI

-597 KPADRVPTA
+597 NPADKRVPTA
-606 AMISDYMG
+606 AMINDYMG
-614 FEPDLFP
+614 VKPELFP
-621 HSCSLCNKPC
+621 HNCSLCNKPC
-631 AAMKDWLDHK
+631 FGMKDWLEHRN
-641 KHKVHR
+641 HIVHLAGCR
-647 ASCQLLS
+647 LLR
-654 RQYSEWEPDAITIDS
+654 RQYSEWEPDTVSLDS
-669 DPEESQQ
+669 APEESQQ
-676 PPATTPDTAS
+676 TTTAVPTS
-686 SQSSRPSLQP
+686 SPSSRPSLQA
-696 TSHGGPAPSNS
+696 TSHGDPAPSNS
-707 APPLTS
+707 APPLP
-713 SSVDTKISETGKS
+713 
-726 RSPQRLR
+726 RSTLEALMSWTPPW
-733 SRSKSSGRKRS
+733 
-744 RSKSSGRKRSRS
+744 KRSRS

-765 SKSPQTKRSRSRQ
+765 SPQTKRSRSPQTKRSRSPRAKRSRSPRTKRSRSPRTKRSRSPRTKRTRSPQ
-778 TKRAGSKSSGR
+778 TKRSRSKSSGR
-789 RRWSSR
+789 KRSSSR
-795 ERSTSS
+795 KRSTSPASLRSQDWKRTS
-801 GKANSPRSSRP
+801 GKASSPRSSRP
-812 VHSRSRSRSSSN
+812 IYSRRSRSRSSS
-824 SSSSSSSSSDR
+824 SSSPSSDR
-835 YRGKRSSSPA
+835 YHGKRPSSPA
-845 RRSRRRSGSPRRGRR
+845 RRSRRSSGSPRRGRG
-860 SRSHSPWR
+860 SRSPRHARGTRPNR
-868 RTRKS
+868 RS

-956 SKEKKPSSSSS
+956 SKEKKPPSSSS
-967 SRDEQKLSSASSRDE
+967 SRDEQKQSSSSSRDE

-1003 EEKKPSSSSS
+1003 DEKKPSSSSS
-1013 SKDEQKRSSSSSRD
+1013 SRDEQKQSSSSSRD

-1036 SRDEQKPSSRD
+1036 SRDEQKPSSSSSRD
-1047 ENKPSS
+1047 EKKPSS

-1196 TTTPGTKGTTP
+1196 TTATGTKGTTPCKKKATPGNATTTPGNITTTP

-1218 TTPGNATTT
+1218 TTPGNI
-1227 PGNKTTTPGNKKATP
+1227 TTTPGNKKATP
-1242 GNTTTIPGNKTTT
+1242 GNTTTIPGNTTTIPGNKTTT
-1255 PGNKTTMHANKT
+1255 PGNKTTTPGKKTTMHANKT

-1307 EDAIPD
+1307 EAAISD

-1324 MPSNSTTVPG
+1324 MPSNTMTVPG
-1334 STTTPGNKMSTPGNK
+1334 STTTPGNK

-1361 IQKATPGI
+1361 NKSATPGI
-1369 QKATPGNTKATPG
+1369 KKATPG
-1382 NTTTIPGKATPG
+1382 NTTTIPG

-1405 IPGNKTTMHANKTP
+1405 IPGNKTTTPGKKTTMHANKTP

-1425 ITIDNKV
+1425 TTPDNKV

-1438 TATTGKKTAPSGTGP
+1438 TATPGKKTAPSGTGP
-1453 IMPGNEAA
+1453 IMPGNDAA

-1489 PGNKMA
+1489 PGNKTATPGNKSATPGSTTMPSKKVTPGNTKTTAVNKTATPGNKMA
-1495 PPVNVTITP
+1495 LPVNLTITP
-1504 GGDTT
+1504 GSDTT

-1520 KTPTS
+1520 KTPTNGNKTPTS
-1525 SNITPTP
+1525 DNITPTP

-1541 NTDMQGDTRTMPVQ
+1541 NTDMQGDTRTK
-1555 PVAPPSLVANV
+1555 V

-1601 TDLPEMEWNASNWS
+1601 TDLPEMECDASTAS
-1615 SITKVLEKFGNVQC
+1615 SITQVLEKFGNVQC

-1635 PENCTAFVSMT
+1635 PDNCTAFVSMV

-1659 GASLNSKT
+1659 GASLKSKT
-1667 VRCHLLKENA
+1667 VRRVRCHLLKENA

-1712 VGNYWMLAFNEGLR
+1712 VNNYWMLAFNEGLR
-1726 QTGGVRL
+1726 KTGGVRL

-1761 QPAKLKR
+1761 RPSNKKR

-1775 PGLDQDVYE
+1775 PGLDQDGYE

-1791 DAFLIP
+1791 DAFLIT
-1797 LFTQTIFYPTL
+1797 LFTQTVFYPTL

-1855 DEVVPYFV
+1855 DEVWPYFV
-1863 EKDISRVYDSVVILP
+1863 EKDISHVYYSVVILP

-1914 HFLLDHLEPCTSE
+1914 HFLLDHLKPCTSE

-1935 GWTNVACNKAGHL
+1935 QWTNVVCNKAGL
-1948 DQLILKEMD
+1948 QDQLILKEMD

-1969 DILKRTSPNSWV
+1969 DMLKRTGPNNWV

-1995 NGRPDITF
+1995 WNGRPDITW
-2003 RKNLLNRLNAK
+2003 RNKLLIMLNGK
-2014 KRRTPVQYG
+2014 KERTRGQYG
-2023 TNREVV
+2023 KNREVV
-2029 DKVWKSLSD
+2029 RKVWKSVND
-2038 FTSSIQKIDVRTVIN
+2038 FTSGIQKIDVRTVIN

-2068 APDPSAPDPSAPHP
+2068 VPGPSV
-2082 SAPDPSGP
+2082 P

-2104 PGPSAPGPS
+2104 PGTLA
-2113 GPGPSAP
+2113 A
-2120 GPSGPGPSGPGPS
+2120 
-2133 GPGPSAPGPSAPGPS
+2133 
-2148 APDPSAPGP
+2148 
-2157 SGPGPSGPG
+2157 
-2166 PSGPG
+2166 
-2171 PSGPGPS
+2171 
-2178 APGPS
+2178 
-2183 APGPSAPGPSGPAL
+2183 GPSGPAL

-2210 HDQDWPPGSGP
+2210 HDQDEPPGSGP

-2274 IAHSSSLSGATVSSL
+2274 TAHSSSLSGATVSSS

-2294 SSSSSDLPMS
+2294 SSSSDLPKYS
-2304 SSSPSPTSS
+2304 SSSTSS

-2329 TQQKCEESPV
+2329 TQQKCEESPA
-2339 QVPEAVDTTHTPSPT
+2339 QVSEAVDTTHTPLPT
-2354 SQEGSRIT
+2354 NQEGSCIT

-2380 VLSVAAMVCED
+2380 VLSEAAMVCED
-2391 DMARPGHMMA
+2391 DMARPGHMIA

-2429 RKAQQELTLTG
+2429 RKAQQKLTLTG
-2440 KDVVV
+2440 KDVVA
-2445 SPSGDTKENR
+2445 SPSEDTKENR
-2455 VEVDETQEQLGDE
+2455 VEVDETHQQLGDE

-2481 DEETPHKTPVQP
+2481 GEETPHQTPVQP
-2493 ETPGLPDPESQ
+2493 ETPSLPDPESQ
-2504 TSEPQEEEMLAKVAD
+2504 TSEPQEEAMLAKVAD

-2527 PEHEE
+2527 PEHNE
-2532 TILEEGKV
+2532 TILEEGKN

-2555 SVVSEAADALL
+2555 SVVSEAAYALL
-2566 NGAST
+2566 NGALT
-2571 EEGDTNRLMDCV
+2571 EEGDTNQLMDCV

-2591 EQKTKETQEEQ
+2591 EQKTKGTQEKQ
-2602 KTKETPEEEQKTKE
+2602 KTKEI
-2616 TPEEEQKTKET
+2616 PEEEQKTKET
-2627 QEVEQKTKETP
+2627 Q
-2638 EEEQKTKETQEEQ
+2638 EEQKTKETQEEQ

-2672 KNSKELKEEEQR
+2672 KNSKELKEEELR

-2691 EQGRKDPKE
+2691 EQGRKDPTE

-2712 IKKKEPTEKGQNSR
+2712 IKKKEPTEMGQNSR
-2726 EQSIKEEQNTKVEKN
+2726 EQSIKEEQNTKEEKN

-2761 EAADNKG
+2761 EGADNKG
-2768 PAVEA
+2768 PALEE

-2800 TRHSTPSMKRESP
+2800 TRHSTPTMKRESP
-2813 GEELPVEKAVSVE
+2813 GELPVEKAVSVE
-2826 VEAAS
+2826 VEAS
-2831 SPRGGESPSSGAPLP
+2831 SPPRVGESPSSGAPLP

-2867 GVIEGVQLPTRRKR
+2867 EVVEGVQLPTRRKR
-2881 GRPTKLTAKNVR
+2881 GRPTKQTAKNVR

-2900 APVAEES
+2900 APVAEE
-2907 GKKPEEPLENQ
+2907 PLENQ
-2918 AGPTRTETKPQEA
+2918 AGPTRKETKPQEA
-2931 PEEKTRGKVD
+2931 PEEKSRGKED
-2941 GAEESQMANIVTP
+2941 GAEESLTADIVTP

-3002 KAKTPTRKEC
+3002 KAKTPTRKDG

-3025 SIGGDVLEDAPA
+3025 SIGGDVVEDA

-3057 DGKVV
+3057 DGKVI

-3076 VKKEQEVARQ
+3076 VKKEEEVARP
-3086 VMEEPQ
+3086 VVEEPQ
-3092 GDEQPAAGKRRSGR
+3092 GDKRTAAGKRRSGR

-3120 AAKEGHQRVMEE
+3120 AAKEGQQRVKDLE

-3154 GPRRRSQR
+3154 GSRRRSQR

-3183 EPLYQVVDSVGGE
+3183 EPVYQVVDSVGGE
-3196 EEPAPVEEQPPG
+3196 EEPAPVEEQLPG
-3208 LEPRRGERGRKV
+3208 LEPRRGKRGGTV

-3240 TVTPK
+3240 TVPPK

-3253 KAMDRRKE
+3253 KAMDGRKE
-3261 SQEQEENA
+3261 RQEENA

-3297 TVEERRREE
+3297 AVEERRREEEE

-3325 EEEVDEEEVGHGGEA
+3325 EEEEDEVDEEEVGHGEEA
-3340 ESGRRGEGITEE
+3340 ESGRREGGITEE

-3367 QEGEEPTHSEPL
+3367 QKGEEPTHSEPL

-3392 VCDEEQ
+3392 VCDKEK

-3406 CKQSEEQAE
+3406 CKQSEKQAE

-3429 EEEETQPRSKRGR
+3429 EEEEEIQTRSKR
-3442 QATERKCTRREQQQ
+3442 ERKCTRRE
-3456 QQQQQ
+3456 QQQ

-3481 LLAGEPRAVLS
+3481 LLACEPGAVLS
-3492 VKGAE
+3492 IKGAE
-3497 PMAESP
+3497 PIAESP
-3503 ARDGEE
+3503 ARDSEE

-3526 RLEEEAEPKRVRS
+3526 RVEEEAEPKRVRS
-3539 HSPSVAHD
+3539 HSPSVAND
-3547 YTLPAFTPNNPL
+3547 YTLPVFTPNKPL

-3606 EQSRS
+3606 EQTRS